1 MYLLIEKSKKKFTMS
16 GEKLRWYNVVN
27 PKSVSGFIYI
37 ISELKEKK
45 SKYKNRPMKIGFSKC
60 HHTQL
65 KRMPQDEIKKIVVT
79 KRYKEIKRYHHKDLY
94 VAAVSNL
101 VHDVKTLEKY
111 FHCLYRQNNISG
123 EWFNLNDMD
132 ISSMQHKFKRIE
144 KLKGEAYVDAYIPDV
159 LTWSL
164 VSDTNIQD

>member
-1 MYLLIEKSKKKFTMS
+1 MYLLIEKSKKKFTVNE
-16 GEKLRWYNVVN
+16 EKLHWKNVVH

-65 KRMPQDEIKKIVVT
+65 KRMSQDEIKKIVVT
-79 KRYKEIKRYHHKDLY
+79 KRYKEIKRYHHQDLY
-94 VAAVSNL
+94 VASVSNL

-123 EWFNLNDMD
+123 EWFALNDID
-132 ISSMQHKFKRIE
+132 ISMMNQKFKRME
-144 KLKGEAYVDAYIPDV
+144 KLKDKAYIDAYIPDV
-159 LTWSL
+159 LTWSI
-164 VSDTNIQD
+164 VSDTNIRD

>member
-1 MYLLIEKSKKKFTMS
+1 MLIEKSKKKFTVQH
-16 GEKLRWYNVVN
+16 EQFNWYNVVN

-37 ISELKEKK
+37 IAELNKK
-45 SKYKNRPMKIGFSKC
+45 ISKYKNRPIKIGYCKC

-65 KRMPQDEIKKIVVT
+65 KRLSQDEIKKIVVT

-94 VAAVSNL
+94 VASVSNL

-123 EWFNLNDMD
+123 EWFNLNDID
-132 ISSMQHKFKRIE
+132 ISMMNQKFKKIE
-144 KLKGEAYVDAYIPDV
+144 KLKDKAYINAYIPNQ
-159 LTWSL
+159 LTWPIESF
-164 VSDTNIQD
+164 SNIVD